1 QRLVSYTKEAGR
13 LTNDYVVILDN
24 ETFK

>member
-1 QRLVSYTKEAGR
+1 TKEAGR